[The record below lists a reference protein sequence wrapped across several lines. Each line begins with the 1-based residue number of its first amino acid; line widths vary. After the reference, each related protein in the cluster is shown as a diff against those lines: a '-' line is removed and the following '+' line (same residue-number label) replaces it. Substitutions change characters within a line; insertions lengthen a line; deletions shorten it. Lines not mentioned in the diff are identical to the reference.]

1 MFSFGHALQA
11 QTNTAYGDE
20 HRHSGLGLLTP
31 AMVHHGQAP
40 LILAQRQEV
49 LTAAYLLH
57 PERFV
62 RFAPK
67 PATLPKEVWINKPQL
82 RNSVNYASECLKCVD
97 TRRADFTP
105 AH

>member
-1 MFSFGHALQA
+1 MKYRPEFPDRFGSIQDSRAFC
-11 QTNTAYGDE
+11 QTFFAWYNEE

-40 LILAQRQEV
+40 LILEQRQEV
-49 LTAAYLLH
+49 LRAAYLAH

-67 PATLPKEVWINKPQL
+67 PAQLPKEVWINKPPSSD
-82 RNSVNYASECLKCVD
+82 RN
-97 TRRADFTP
+97 TQ
-105 AH
+105 